1 MRKNILNYMS
11 VISLIFLSSCDQASY
26 EGKDGHELLSMA
38 DKMTL
43 SDSYKFYVKVYKNT
57 SPPMLNPAE
66 TFRRFGQNG
75 TNFKLPGS
83 TTAER

>member
-75 TNFKLPGS
+75 TNYIFNKAKV
-83 TTAER
+83 T